1 MQSAMGRSSSFSA
14 DVAIRT
20 LDVNFIEYL
29 DKMMH
34 ECMIQ
39 KEVDLLAYFPA
50 RT

>member
-1 MQSAMGRSSSFSA
+1 MQSAMGRSTSLSA
-14 DVAIRT
+14 DVAIRI
-20 LDVNFIEYL
+20 LDVDFMEYL

-34 ECMIQ
+34 KCMIQ